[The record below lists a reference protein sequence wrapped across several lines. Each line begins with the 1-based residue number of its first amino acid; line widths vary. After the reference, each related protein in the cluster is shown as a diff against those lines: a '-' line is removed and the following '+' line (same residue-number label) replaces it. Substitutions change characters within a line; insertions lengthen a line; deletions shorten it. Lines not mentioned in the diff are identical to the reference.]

1 MRLLLPLLL
10 LFAALPA
17 RAQLNNWDPSWYVTD
32 STLVFHDDLDYYLNA
47 YSKNEIK
54 EMRKEVNIWRMN
66 FDKLSVCA
74 HGLHDFEPAYGHCPS
89 KEIYPFLQPWL
100 SQVSSRRESEQFLK
114 FASAVFEKTAPEAA
128 ER

>member
-17 RAQLNNWDPSWYVTD
+17 HAQLNNWDPSWYVTD

-66 FDKLSVCA
+66 FDKLM
-74 HGLHDFEPAYGHCPS
+74 LGHAM
-89 KEIYPFLQPWL
+89 
-100 SQVSSRRESEQFLK
+100 QVSAVVISQLDTQMPHV
-114 FASAVFEKTAPEAA
+114 FAWLLDSLPM
-128 ER
+128 